1 MKNYLEGW
9 NVMRLLRLILG
20 LIIIVQGI
28 RGNDWSFILLGSLFS
43 LMPIF
48 NVGCCGASGCNT
60 SYVKT
65 NKNIKEVTYEEV
77 R

>member
-20 LIIIVQGI
+20 IIIIVQGI
-28 RGNDWSFILLGSLFS
+28 QGSDWSFILLGSLFS

-60 SYVKT
+60 S
-65 NKNIKEVTYEEV
+65 
-77 R
+77 

>member
-20 LIIIVQGI
+20 IIIIVQGI
-28 RGNDWSFILLGSLFS
+28 QGNDWSFILLGSLFS

-60 SYVKT
+60 SYVNT